1 VIDNNGLPLSFDDD
15 QGLRKEF
22 KRELES
28 GLELNAEI
36 EAVAGIADPI
46 QRELAISRLA
56 ELFKGKIRKST
67 IADLVA
73 ERTAEAKSAAQEIVE
88 QVRREK
94 LKVEP
99 VDAAQLIRDLEKFF
113 SERAHLPEGAAL
125 LLAFWVL
132 NTWTYELFDTVP
144 YLSLESAVP
153 GCGKTTVVRL
163 LKAVSCRSQG
173 ATSITEAVLF
183 RFVDQRRPTLL
194 IDEAE
199 TIEGRSER
207 AEALK
212 AICHEGYKQGGQVA
226 RCEGDDHQI
235 HFYNVF
241 GPKLFAAIGGLSG
254 ALLERCH
261 VIHMEKAPKGSTR
274 KTIRLR
280 QLERDAKPLLEK
292 LEAYTIQGSPAL
304 THLYNTEPDAGYWPA
319 ITDREA
325 ELWSPLLYHARLAG
339 GDLERRLLA
348 VVDIFAG
355 EKAEIQATEWRVAQT
370 IALLEA
376 ISKHEASEFTPSD
389 LLERLVGTEAW
400 SRPFAEIKGTGDDA
414 KAGRAAKVGYALRKF
429 RLKGRKNSA
438 GRTAYSKDEA
448 VRILSAH
455 VPQNPPYPPYP
466 PAPNPPCSQVV
477 ESAGSTEA
485 TEPTETFA
493 HLEHDGNNGNAKP
506 SGGVATLPCCRTC
519 GSYYLYKTPAGYEC
533 QSCLGN

>member
-1 VIDNNGLPLSFDDD
+1 
-15 QGLRKEF
+15 
-22 KRELES
+22 
-28 GLELNAEI
+28 
-36 EAVAGIADPI
+36 
-46 QRELAISRLA
+46 
-56 ELFKGKIRKST
+56 
-67 IADLVA
+67 
-73 ERTAEAKSAAQEIVE
+73 
-88 QVRREK
+88 
-94 LKVEP
+94 
-99 VDAAQLIRDLEKFF
+99 
-113 SERAHLPEGAAL
+113 
-125 LLAFWVL
+125 
-132 NTWTYELFDTVP
+132 
-144 YLSLESAVP
+144 
-153 GCGKTTVVRL
+153 
-163 LKAVSCRSQG
+163 
-173 ATSITEAVLF
+173 
-183 RFVDQRRPTLL
+183 
-194 IDEAE
+194 
-199 TIEGRSER
+199 
-207 AEALK
+207 
-212 AICHEGYKQGGQVA
+212 
-226 RCEGDDHQI
+226 
-235 HFYNVF
+235 
-241 GPKLFAAIGGLSG
+241 
-254 ALLERCH
+254 
-261 VIHMEKAPKGSTR
+261 M
-274 KTIRLR
+274 
-280 QLERDAKPLLEK
+280 LEK

-355 EKAEIQATEWRVAQT
+355 EIAEIQATEWRVAQT